1 MIRNTLTNNSG
12 EEFSYVSARP
22 IETGIPTFIFFHATG
37 FNGQTYWQ
45 LIDGL
50 TKKFQESINFISIDQ
65 RGHGLSTA
73 ETKPEE
79 LEDWSIYVQD
89 ALEITD
95 KLEGPLYCA
104 GHSMG
109 SIVAAKLAS
118 LRQDK
123 VKKLIMLEPV
133 LYSPFECLKY
143 KLMRNLGRRNKVELV
158 KLAANR
164 RSKFNNQEEIID
176 SYFGRGVFST
186 WDKSSVEDY
195 VIGGTRQI
203 SEEEVELSCAPLW
216 ESRTFRASD
225 MNSWPY
231 LRKLSIPGYI
241 LCGDILSTFTPRARE
256 AINKLNGDWHIDVFP
271 EATHSLPMEQIDTL
285 IDRIY
290 QFMSK

>member
-12 EEFSYVSARP
+12 EEFSYVSAGP

-45 LIDGL
+45 LIEGL
-50 TKKFQESINFISIDQ
+50 SKKFQESINFISIDQ

-73 ETKPEE
+73 EAKPEE

-89 ALEITD
+89 ALELTD
-95 KLEGPLYCA
+95 KLDSPLYCA

-133 LYSPFECLKY
+133 LYSPYECFKY
-143 KLMRNLGRRNKVELV
+143 KLMRKLGRRNKVELV
-158 KLAANR
+158 ELAANR

-203 SEEEVELSCAPLW
+203 CEEEVELSCAPLW

-225 MNSWPY
+225 MDSWPY
-231 LRKLSIPGYI
+231 LRKLNIPGYI
-241 LCGDILSTFTPRARE
+241 LCGDILSTFTPKARE
-256 AINKLNGDWHIDVFP
+256 AINKLNGDWYIDVFP

-285 IDRIY
+285 IDRIH

>member
-1 MIRNTLTNNSG
+1 MCIRD
-12 EEFSYVSARP
+12 R
-22 IETGIPTFIFFHATG
+22 
-37 FNGQTYWQ
+37 
-45 LIDGL
+45 
-50 TKKFQESINFISIDQ
+50 
-65 RGHGLSTA
+65 
-73 ETKPEE
+73 
-79 LEDWSIYVQD
+79 
-89 ALEITD
+89 
-95 KLEGPLYCA
+95 
-104 GHSMG
+104 
-109 SIVAAKLAS
+109 
-118 LRQDK
+118 
-123 VKKLIMLEPV
+123 
-133 LYSPFECLKY
+133 YSPFECFKY
-143 KLMRNLGRRNKVELV
+143 KFMRNLGRRNKVELV
-158 KLAANR
+158 ELAANR

-271 EATHSLPMEQIDTL
+271 KATHSLPMEQIDTPVSYTHL
-285 IDRIY
+285 TLPTILLV
-290 QFMSK
+290 